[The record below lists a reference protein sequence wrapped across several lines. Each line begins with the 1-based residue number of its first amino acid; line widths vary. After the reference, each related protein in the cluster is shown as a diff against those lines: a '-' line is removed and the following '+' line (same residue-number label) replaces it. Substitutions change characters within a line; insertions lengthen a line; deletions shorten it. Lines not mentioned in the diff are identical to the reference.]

1 MPGWLPPSATVTKN
15 GWKLIRTFHYGEEG
29 GHFYQLFHLE
39 SDPSELVD
47 LAKTHS
53 DIVIE
58 FDYLLEDHLI
68 SSNAV
73 VPQINPNYQYGT
85 FDYETLGV
93 PQETFFLPE
102 EKTQENL
109 RFRVN
114 ADHKIAKAGENVN
127 ITFELYNESNA
138 TKVNYRQFM
147 GPTVELQQNNNTISF
162 VTPEVFTKQYISF
175 AFIVED
181 EHRTIR
187 KQVAVQLTPSSSAPS
202 LSITQNFLEVTKGES
217 ATFNIEA
224 IDAIDAIDANK
235 DFINMSVQSD
245 NLTSTL
251 LSVPPTT
258 GRYILNIPSDY
269 VGSSMTLLFSA
280 NDGQLKTDQTIMFGI
295 SEPLP
300 IQQVDNK
307 SASGGGI
314 VGLSF
319 LILIALTLVR
329 SK

>member
-1 MPGWLPPSATVTKN
+1 
-15 GWKLIRTFHYGEEG
+15 
-29 GHFYQLFHLE
+29 
-39 SDPSELVD
+39 
-47 LAKTHS
+47 
-53 DIVIE
+53 
-58 FDYLLEDHLI
+58 
-68 SSNAV
+68 
-73 VPQINPNYQYGT
+73 
-85 FDYETLGV
+85 
-93 PQETFFLPE
+93 
-102 EKTQENL
+102 
-109 RFRVN
+109 
-114 ADHKIAKAGENVN
+114 
-127 ITFELYNESNA
+127 
-138 TKVNYRQFM
+138 M

-217 ATFNIEA
+217 ATFNIE
-224 IDAIDAIDANK
+224 AIDAIDANK